1 MTQHKVI
8 SDDSF
13 SAMDEISKVLGNEAV
28 ILSTKKV
35 GDKVEIMVQTISEIF
50 QNQIK
55 RNLKKKNFKELFS
68 KYLSNNNSNINKFDN
83 SKITQNEVNKDN
95 NTSICW
101 RNLKMKLKIC

>member
-35 GDKVEIMVQTISEIF
+35 GI
-50 QNQIK
+50 
-55 RNLKKKNFKELFS
+55 
-68 KYLSNNNSNINKFDN
+68 
-83 SKITQNEVNKDN
+83 
-95 NTSICW
+95 
-101 RNLKMKLKIC
+101 KLKLLVQMISGHFKIK